1 MSAVS
6 NFEIYSVTHITHIT
20 HIISTFCNKKYR
32 ILTFRNKTELYLTVS
47 QQNNIE
53 AMSKMWGQPL
63 FCSQLA
69 LRHYLVLS
77 GSLWLSLA
85 LPGSLWLSL
94 AHCPAHSGSFWLSQ
108 ALSGSLW
115 PSLTLSGSLWLP
127 LAKRQRWCKW
137 LSSGFSFH
145 FIWCGKL
152 MDAESHT
159 CLPSLLQ
166 YIKVTLGK
174 VGLLVYHFHPHPRY
188 KKDLKQNDN
197 GSIRSTNEEPWKSML
212 IYHYYPRHNINSQ
225 SYSESV
231 SDKVTHMSQMWLLT
245 TLIYHETKRCASH
258 EYVKEG
264 G

>member
-1 MSAVS
+1 M
-6 NFEIYSVTHITHIT
+6 
-20 HIISTFCNKKYR
+20 
-32 ILTFRNKTELYLTVS
+32 L
-47 QQNNIE
+47 
-53 AMSKMWGQPL
+53 KMWGQPL
-63 FCSQLA
+63 FCNML
-69 LRHYLVLS
+69 YLVLS

-85 LPGSLWLSL
+85 HCPAHFGSFWLSLACCPDHSGSLWLSL
-94 AHCPAHSGSFWLSQ
+94 ALSGPLWLSR
-108 ALSGSLW
+108 
-115 PSLTLSGSLWLP
+115 TLSGSLWLP
-127 LAKRQRWCKW
+127 LAPSGSLWIKDRYDASVWVQ
-137 LSSGFSFH
+137 GFSIH
-145 FIWCGKL
+145 FIWCGKQ
-152 MDAESHT
+152 MDAESHS

-212 IYHYYPRHNINSQ
+212 IHHYYPRHNINSQ
-225 SYSESV
+225 SYIESV